1 MQEQLDAVDKHTN
14 VSVKRERWDGCYL
27 ESTAAAWT
35 GGI

>member
-1 MQEQLDAVDKHTN
+1 MQEPLDAVDKHTN
-14 VSVKRERWDGCYL
+14 VSAERGELGYL